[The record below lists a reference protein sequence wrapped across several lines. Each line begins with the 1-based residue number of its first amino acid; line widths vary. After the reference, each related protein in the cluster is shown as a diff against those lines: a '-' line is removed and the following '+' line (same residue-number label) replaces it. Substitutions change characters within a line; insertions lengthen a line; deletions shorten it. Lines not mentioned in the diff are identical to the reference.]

1 MTHPRDSGDR
11 PTVHVVATPATPRRR
26 RRRAVAG
33 HLVVAAVLVVALG
46 APQTVQAQTT
56 ADLTIVA
63 HRGAS
68 GYRPENTVPALWRAA
83 RLGAD
88 WVEMDVRATR
98 PGTPVV
104 LHDQWLGR
112 TTTGTGRVRDLTDR
126 RRRALRAEERWPWYR
141 PTSASHD
148 GRFIVPTLRR
158 MIDEAEEKGI
168 AVLADF
174 KTRRGERRAVALLEA
189 AQVPVRVSPHNS
201 RQRAWMAAT
210 TDLALMWRTQD
221 PVTADLIDRLAADGS
236 TVGIVAHHGDVTRS
250 VVDRAHAAGLEVWA
264 WTFRAQNRWLP
275 DRYDIG
281 SSKRGYGDMAGWID
295 EYVAIGVDGVV
306 VDEPDRVE

>member
-1 MTHPRDSGDR
+1 MTRPRHSGDP
-11 PTVHVVATPATPRRR
+11 PTVDTGMAPAVPRRR
-26 RRRAVAG
+26 PAGG
-33 HLVVAAVLVVALG
+33 HLAAVVLLVVAL
-46 APQTVQAQTT
+46 ALPQAAHAQTS
-56 ADLTIVA
+56 ADLTIVG

-98 PGTPVV
+98 PGTPVI

-141 PTSASHD
+141 PTSASFD

-158 MIDEAEEKGI
+158 MIDEAEENAI

-174 KTRRGERRAVALLEA
+174 KTRRGEQQAVALLEA
-189 AQVPVRVSPHNS
+189 GQVPVRVSPHNS
-201 RQRAWMAAT
+201 RQHAWMAAT
-210 TDLALMWRTQD
+210 TDLALMWRTKD

-236 TVGIVAHHGDVTRS
+236 TVGIVAHRDDVTRD
-250 VVDRAHAAGLEVWA
+250 VVDRAHATGLEVWA
-264 WTFRAQNRWLP
+264 WTFRAQNHWLP
-275 DRYDIG
+275 DRYDVG
-281 SSKRGYGDMAGWID
+281 SSRRGYGDMAGWID
-295 EYVAIGVDGVV
+295 EYVDLGVDGVV